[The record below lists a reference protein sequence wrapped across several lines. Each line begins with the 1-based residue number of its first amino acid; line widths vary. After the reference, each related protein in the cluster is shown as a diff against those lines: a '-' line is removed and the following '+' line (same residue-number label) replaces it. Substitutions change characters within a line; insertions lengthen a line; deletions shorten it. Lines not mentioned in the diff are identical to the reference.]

1 MFLILCIFGVLWIV
15 GAALFVW
22 ALAAAAKKPEPAR
35 FEQREAIVLDKAA

>member
-22 ALAAAAKKPEPAR
+22 ALAAAAKKPAR
-35 FEQREAIVLDKAA
+35 FEQSEAIVLDKAA